1 LILKTLLTM
10 ISTFMVF
17 QNIYAVDCYND
28 INWNDRNSPKTT
40 LCSINQ
46 KLRFEK
52 IQSKKYANFGEIINL
67 AISMKSKGIFPSM
80 NFEFFEKILEKKE
93 STQIIKTFIA
103 KNLIDMKEKRD
114 ISKED
119 LLKNLNLNDLMG
131 ELIFNPDLTP
141 EMRNYVSFVS
151 FYILNNSIKKV
162 AEKVYKL
169 DESLYKNVLL
179 TELEVKDLK
188 YKLLDEKI
196 NRNNIEKLITKKV
209 EDAIEASLLSS
220 IQNDPLIRELKGK
233 IKKLETKDNA
243 KEQINDENLEILN
256 AKLEDKI
263 IKIKQKFNNIEFQN
277 LVQESSY
284 FVTFGSSIISL
295 KYPEYGRKLQ
305 TIGQSTL
312 SITSNFNKI
321 LLNKSSGVAFSM
333 GPYAAIAVAAFEI
346 ISVLSENKDSPFKT
360 LFNQILELSKQVN
373 ELRNE
378 MHERFERIELI
389 LGEIYKDIM
398 DEFYLLNEG
407 VSSIKY
413 KISDLR
419 DKFKK
424 IDFKIKSIDNSL
436 NNLMVENV
444 KIPFITYLNHCN
456 NWNQLYNYPMQEEK
470 AMTCYSKMYD
480 WATEYSQMTTL
491 TGSMDNK
498 NYNPS
503 NLIQWAYQISKNID
517 NKGYEYSINLLADL
531 IDFPYKLSNPL
542 VWASGT
548 MSFMHM
554 REQQPRYGNMMTK
567 MALENIIEK
576 GEIINSFVS
585 ELFHNRYPIQYLE
598 KRYVSGISAVLKR

>member
-1 LILKTLLTM
+1 MILKTLLTM